1 MFCYYLLLCFLCII
15 EEADNNKVS
24 MPMQRT
30 DAAGG
35 VSNQLQLGLLS
46 PPYVR
51 RLFERMGA
59 TYIKLGQ
66 VSIKISILK
75 ILLQH
80 QLFYGWELP

>member
-1 MFCYYLLLCFLCII
+1 MCFVITYQLSLYFLCTI
-15 EEADNNKVS
+15 EEADDNDAS

-30 DAAGG
+30 DTAGG
-35 VSNQLQLGLLS
+35 ISNQLQPGLLS
-46 PPYVR
+46 PPYLR

-66 VSIKISILK
+66 VCIKICAFD

-80 QLFYGWELP
+80 QLIYE